1 MSIGLKLIDAKISF
15 GDEIVLD
22 RLNLSVPAG
31 ESTAIIG
38 PAASGK
44 SVLFKYILNLLDGHE
59 PNIKFLNISND
70 NVTIEPGEI
79 GVMFQ
84 ENALFDSMTVADNV
98 SFQVLNT
105 LAYTKSKAR
114 ATARDLI
121 RDVGLSPETANQYP
135 NELSGGM
142 QKRVAL
148 ARALSSKPKLLMLD
162 EPTAGLDP
170 ILTVDICN
178 LIKLKAQLEK
188 ITLLAI
194 TSDIQVALTY
204 FENLILLEN
213 REVIWD
219 GKVSSI
225 KHNEDNPVSKFI
237 RGE

>member
-1 MSIGLKLIDAKISF
+1 MSIGLKLIDARISF

-59 PNIKFLNISND
+59 QNIKFLNISND
-70 NVTIEPGEI
+70 TVTIEPGEI

-98 SFQVLNT
+98 SFQALNT
-105 LAYTKSKAR
+105 LSYTKSKAR
-114 ATARDLI
+114 ANATELI
-121 RDVGLSPETANQYP
+121 SEVGLSPETANQYP

-170 ILTVDICN
+170 ILTFDICN
-178 LIKLKAQLEK
+178 LIKLKTQIEK

-213 REVIWD
+213 RQVIWD

-225 KHNEDNPVSKFI
+225 KNDEDNPVSKFI

>member
-84 ENALFDSMTVADNV
+84 ENALFDRMTVADNV

-105 LAYTKSKAR
+105 LSYTKSKAR

-170 ILTVDICN
+170 ILTFDICN
-178 LIKLKAQLEK
+178 LIKLKTQLEK

-204 FENLILLEN
+204 FENLIFLEN

>member
-105 LAYTKSKAR
+105 LSYTKSKAR

-170 ILTVDICN
+170 ILTFDICN
-178 LIKLKAQLEK
+178 LIKLKTQLEK

-213 REVIWD
+213 REVIWA

-225 KHNEDNPVSKFI
+225 KHNEDNSVSKFI

>member
-105 LAYTKSKAR
+105 LSYTKSKAR

-170 ILTVDICN
+170 ILTFDICN
-178 LIKLKAQLEK
+178 LIKLKTQIEK
-188 ITLLAI
+188 LTLLAI

-213 REVIWD
+213 REVIWA

-225 KHNEDNPVSKFI
+225 KHNEDNSVSKFI

>member
-1 MSIGLKLIDAKISF
+1 MSIGLKLTDAKISF
-15 GDEIVLD
+15 GDEIVLN

-105 LAYTKSKAR
+105 LSYTKSKAR

-170 ILTVDICN
+170 ILTFDICN
-178 LIKLKAQLEK
+178 LIKLKTQLEK

-204 FENLILLEN
+204 FENLIFLEN

>member
-105 LAYTKSKAR
+105 LSYTKSKAR

-170 ILTVDICN
+170 ILTFDICN
-178 LIKLKAQLEK
+178 LIKLKTQIEK

-204 FENLILLEN
+204 FENLIFLEN

>member
-105 LAYTKSKAR
+105 LSYTKSKAR
-114 ATARDLI
+114 ATARELI

-170 ILTVDICN
+170 ILTFDICN
-178 LIKLKAQLEK
+178 LIKLKTQLEK

-204 FENLILLEN
+204 FENLIFLEN

>member
-1 MSIGLKLIDAKISF
+1 MSIGLKLTDAKISF
-15 GDEIVLD
+15 GDEIVLE

-105 LAYTKSKAR
+105 LSYTKSKAR

-170 ILTVDICN
+170 ILTFDICN
-178 LIKLKAQLEK
+178 LIKLKTQLEK

-204 FENLILLEN
+204 FENLIFLEN
-213 REVIWD
+213 RKVIWD

>member
-59 PNIKFLNISND
+59 RNIKFLNISND
-70 NVTIEPGEI
+70 TVTIEPGEI

-105 LAYTKSKAR
+105 LSYTKSKAR

-170 ILTVDICN
+170 ILTFDICN
-178 LIKLKAQLEK
+178 LIKLKTQIEK

-204 FENLILLEN
+204 FENLIFLEN

>member
-1 MSIGLKLIDAKISF
+1 MSIGLKLIDARISF

-22 RLNLSVPAG
+22 RLNLNVAAG

-59 PNIKFLNISND
+59 QNIKFLNISND
-70 NVTIEPGEI
+70 TVTIEPGEI

-98 SFQVLNT
+98 SFQALNT
-105 LAYTKSKAR
+105 LSYTKSKAR
-114 ATARDLI
+114 ANASELI
-121 RDVGLSPETANQYP
+121 SEVGLSPETANQYP

-170 ILTVDICN
+170 ILTFDICN
-178 LIKLKAQLEK
+178 LIKLKTQIEK
-188 ITLLAI
+188 MTLLAI

-213 REVIWD
+213 KEVIWD

-225 KHNEDNPVSKFI
+225 KNDKDNPVSKFI

>member
-59 PNIKFLNISND
+59 QNIKFLNISND
-70 NVTIEPGEI
+70 TVTIEPGEI

-98 SFQVLNT
+98 SFQALNS
-105 LAYTKSKAR
+105 LSYTKSKAR
-114 ATARDLI
+114 ANATEFI
-121 RDVGLSPETANQYP
+121 SEVGLSPETANQYP

-170 ILTVDICN
+170 ILTFDICN
-178 LIKLKAQLEK
+178 LIKLKTQLEK

-204 FENLILLEN
+204 FENLIFLEN

>member
-1 MSIGLKLIDAKISF
+1 MSIGLKLTDAKISF

-105 LAYTKSKAR
+105 LSYTKSKAR

-170 ILTVDICN
+170 ILTFDICN
-178 LIKLKAQLEK
+178 LIKLKTQLEK

-213 REVIWD
+213 REVIWA

>member
-1 MSIGLKLIDAKISF
+1 MSLGLNLIDAKVSF
-15 GDEIVLD
+15 DNSTIVNHI
-22 RLNLSVPAG
+22 NLSIPTG
-31 ESTAIIG
+31 EATAIIG

-44 SVLFKYILNLLDGHE
+44 SVLFKYILDLLDGQE
-59 PNIKFLNISND
+59 PKLEFFDILKEK
-70 NVTIEPGEI
+70 VKPQPGEI

-84 ENALFDSMTVADNV
+84 ENALFDSMTALENISFQIVNTLSYSKLKALEVADKLL
-98 SFQVLNT
+98 SEM
-105 LAYTKSKAR
+105 
-114 ATARDLI
+114 
-121 RDVGLSPETANQYP
+121 GLSAAAGNKYP
-135 NELSGGM
+135 SELSGGM

-170 ILTVDICN
+170 VLTVDICH
-178 LIKLKAQLEK
+178 LIKSKAQSEN

-204 FENLILLEN
+204 FENLVLLEDG
-213 REVIWD
+213 EVVWT

-225 KHNEDNPVSKFI
+225 NMREDKPINRFL

>member
-1 MSIGLKLIDAKISF
+1 MSIGLKLIDARISF

-59 PNIKFLNISND
+59 RNIKFLNISND
-70 NVTIEPGEI
+70 TVTIEPGEI

-105 LAYTKSKAR
+105 LSYTKSKAR

-170 ILTVDICN
+170 ILTFDICN
-178 LIKLKAQLEK
+178 LIKLKTQLEK

-204 FENLILLEN
+204 FENLIFLEN

>member
-105 LAYTKSKAR
+105 LSYTKSKAR

-170 ILTVDICN
+170 ILTFDICN
-178 LIKLKAQLEK
+178 LIKLKTQIEK

-213 REVIWD
+213 REVIWA

>member
-1 MSIGLKLIDAKISF
+1 MSIGLKLTDAKISF

-84 ENALFDSMTVADNV
+84 GNALFDSMTVADNV

-105 LAYTKSKAR
+105 LSYTKSKAR
-114 ATARDLI
+114 ATARGLI
-121 RDVGLSPETANQYP
+121 RDVGLSSETANQYP

-170 ILTVDICN
+170 ILTFDICN
-178 LIKLKAQLEK
+178 LIKLKTQIEK
-188 ITLLAI
+188 MTLLAI

-225 KHNEDNPVSKFI
+225 KDDEDNPVSKFI

>member
-1 MSIGLKLIDAKISF
+1 MSIGLKLIDARISF

-105 LAYTKSKAR
+105 LSYTKSKAR
-114 ATARDLI
+114 ATARELI

-170 ILTVDICN
+170 ILTFDICN
-178 LIKLKAQLEK
+178 LIKLKTQLEK

-204 FENLILLEN
+204 FENLIFLEN

>member
-1 MSIGLKLIDAKISF
+1 MSIGLKLTDAKISF

-105 LAYTKSKAR
+105 LSYTKSKAR

-170 ILTVDICN
+170 ILTFDICN
-178 LIKLKAQLEK
+178 LIKLKTQLEK

-204 FENLILLEN
+204 FENLIFLEN

>member
-1 MSIGLKLIDAKISF
+1 MSLGLNLIDAKVSF
-15 GDEIVLD
+15 DNSTI
-22 RLNLSVPAG
+22 LNHINLPIPTG
-31 ESTAIIG
+31 EATAIIG

-44 SVLFKYILNLLDGHE
+44 SVLFKYILDLLDGQE
-59 PNIKFLNISND
+59 PKLEFFDMLKEK
-70 NVTIEPGEI
+70 VKPQPGEI

-84 ENALFDSMTVADNV
+84 ENALFDSMTALENI
-98 SFQVLNT
+98 SFQIVNT
-105 LAYTKSKAR
+105 LSYSKLKALEV
-114 ATARDLI
+114 ANKLLSEM
-121 RDVGLSPETANQYP
+121 GLSAATGNKYP
-135 NELSGGM
+135 SELSGGM

-170 ILTVDICN
+170 VLTVDICH
-178 LIKLKAQLEK
+178 LIKSRTQSEN

-204 FENLILLEN
+204 FENIVLLEDG
-213 REVIWD
+213 RVVWA

-225 KHNEDNPVSKFI
+225 EMHEDKPINRFL

>member
-1 MSIGLKLIDAKISF
+1 MSIGLKLIDARISF

-105 LAYTKSKAR
+105 LSYTKSKAR

-170 ILTVDICN
+170 ILTFDICN

-204 FENLILLEN
+204 FENLIFLEN
-213 REVIWD
+213 RAVIWD

>member
-105 LAYTKSKAR
+105 LSYTKSKAR

-170 ILTVDICN
+170 ILTFDICN
-178 LIKLKAQLEK
+178 LIKLKTQLEK

-204 FENLILLEN
+204 FENLIFLEN

>member
-1 MSIGLKLIDAKISF
+1 MSIGLKLIDARISF

-105 LAYTKSKAR
+105 LSYTKSKAIAN
-114 ATARDLI
+114 ATELI
-121 RDVGLSPETANQYP
+121 SEVGLSPETANQYP

-170 ILTVDICN
+170 ILTFDICN
-178 LIKLKAQLEK
+178 LIKLKTQIEK

-213 REVIWD
+213 REVVWN

-225 KHNEDNPVSKFI
+225 KDDEDNPVSKFI
-237 RGE
+237 RVE

>member
-1 MSIGLKLIDAKISF
+1 MSIGLKLIDARISF

-59 PNIKFLNISND
+59 PNIKFLNILND
-70 NVTIEPGEI
+70 NVTIEPGGI

-105 LAYTKSKAR
+105 LSYTKSKAR

-170 ILTVDICN
+170 ILTFDICN
-178 LIKLKAQLEK
+178 LIKLKTQIEK
-188 ITLLAI
+188 MTLLAI

-225 KHNEDNPVSKFI
+225 KDDEDNPVSKFI

>member
-15 GDEIVLD
+15 GDEIILD
-22 RLNLSVPAG
+22 RLNLSVTAG

-105 LAYTKSKAR
+105 LSYTKSKAR

-170 ILTVDICN
+170 ILTFDICN
-178 LIKLKAQLEK
+178 LIKLKTQLEK

-204 FENLILLEN
+204 FENLIFLEN

>member
-1 MSIGLKLIDAKISF
+1 MSIGLKLTDAKISF

-59 PNIKFLNISND
+59 PNVKFLNISND

-105 LAYTKSKAR
+105 LSYTKSKAR

-170 ILTVDICN
+170 ILTFDICN
-178 LIKLKAQLEK
+178 LIKLKTQIEK

-225 KHNEDNPVSKFI
+225 KNDEDNPVSKFL

>member
-1 MSIGLKLIDAKISF
+1 MSIGLKLIDARISF

-105 LAYTKSKAR
+105 LSYTKSKAR

-170 ILTVDICN
+170 ILTFDICN
-178 LIKLKAQLEK
+178 LIKLKTQLEK

-204 FENLILLEN
+204 FENLIFLEN
-213 REVIWD
+213 RKVIWD

>member
-1 MSIGLKLIDAKISF
+1 MSIGLKLIDARISF
-15 GDEIVLD
+15 GNDIVLD

-105 LAYTKSKAR
+105 LSYTKSRAR

-170 ILTVDICN
+170 ILTFDICN
-178 LIKLKAQLEK
+178 LIKLKTQIEK

-194 TSDIQVALTY
+194 TSDIQVALSY
-204 FENLILLEN
+204 FENLIFLEN

>member
-59 PNIKFLNISND
+59 PNIKFFNISND

-105 LAYTKSKAR
+105 LSYTKSKAR

-170 ILTVDICN
+170 ILTFDICN
-178 LIKLKAQLEK
+178 LIKLKTQLEK

-204 FENLILLEN
+204 FENLIFLEN

-225 KHNEDNPVSKFI
+225 KHNEENPVSKFI

>member
-1 MSIGLKLIDAKISF
+1 MSIGLKLIDARISF

-105 LAYTKSKAR
+105 LSYTKSKAR

-170 ILTVDICN
+170 ILTFDICN
-178 LIKLKAQLEK
+178 LIKLKTQLEK